1 MEAGI
6 DPEVFTPAEA
16 TALKLLLA
24 AVTGGVCLVM
34 AAALPGTLVLAPA
47 AAWAAFVAPSLY
59 IGRRRARRRAEVL
72 AELPDLVG
80 LLRAFT
86 NAQVP
91 LEQALH
97 LISGQLIQA
106 NPGNI
111 LAAEL
116 SLALGQY
123 GLGETIGASLQ
134 RMADRVGVDELRT
147 LVAAIAQGKR
157 LGTGM
162 ELILRDQELLVRMA
176 QRNRATATASQ
187 ISTRLMGVLVGVYL
201 PEFVILVMLPL
212 FWGVMLRAFG

>member
-1 MEAGI
+1 
-6 DPEVFTPAEA
+6 
-16 TALKLLLA
+16 
-24 AVTGGVCLVM
+24 
-34 AAALPGTLVLAPA
+34 
-47 AAWAAFVAPSLY
+47 
-59 IGRRRARRRAEVL
+59 
-72 AELPDLVG
+72 
-80 LLRAFT
+80 
-86 NAQVP
+86 

-111 LAAEL
+111 LATEL

-123 GLGETIGASLQ
+123 GLGETIGPSLQ
-134 RMADRVGVDELRT
+134 RMADGGGVDELRT

-162 ELILRDQELLVRMA
+162 ELILRDQELIVRMA

-212 FWGVMLRAFG
+212 FWGVILRAFS